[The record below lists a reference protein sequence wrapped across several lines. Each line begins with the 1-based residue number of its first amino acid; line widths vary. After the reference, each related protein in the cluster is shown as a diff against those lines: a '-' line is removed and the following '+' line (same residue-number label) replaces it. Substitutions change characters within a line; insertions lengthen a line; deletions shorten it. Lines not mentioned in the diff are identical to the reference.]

1 MLGSLWLDSG
11 DCAVGVAVSWAGPEK
26 GAGAIRGLE
35 TDPEGP
41 RVAENHSHGF
51 SCEKIAYGSDICIQ
65 RKILEHRDRVSLSM
79 YKNTMHIVYPIYC
92 TQ

>member
-1 MLGSLWLDSG
+1 MLGSLWLDLG

-41 RVAENHSHGF
+41 RVADFPVKKLHMVPTFVSRGKYKNTGTETLS
-51 SCEKIAYGSDICIQ
+51 I
-65 RKILEHRDRVSLSM
+65 SLSLYM
-79 YKNTMHIVYPIYC
+79 YKNTMHTVYPIYC
-92 TQ
+92 MR